1 MRLATYT
8 TGPTVARAACAMT
21 PVRTAASSLLMV
33 ALSALALGACRNER
47 HEPFDGDPRFRV
59 SQPSR
64 LYFANVRATSYYL
77 ERPRGTELE
86 IYKLRQFSK
95 TGKRPMLTPVIVQ
108 AYLKDEAYV
117 FLRPNT
123 YPGILS
129 EFGVDFRGVTSG
141 GRDTSGTYR
150 LRVPTKP
157 EQAAFA
163 EDLRRSILRGDS
175 LALHLVGGERAPIYA
190 TRAERGL
197 FLTVMRDYDA
207 LTDK

>member
-1 MRLATYT
+1 MRIATYT
-8 TGPTVARAACAMT
+8 TRAFIG
-21 PVRTAASSLLMV
+21 
-33 ALSALALGACRNER
+33 LALLLAVGLLLEADACNKER

-64 LYFANVRATSYYL
+64 LYFANVRATSYYF

-86 IYKLRQFSK
+86 LYRLRQFSK
-95 TGKRPMLTPVIVQ
+95 TGKRPTLTPVIVQ
-108 AYLKDEAYV
+108 AYLKDEGYV
-117 FLRPNT
+117 FMRPND

-129 EFGVDFRGVTSG
+129 EYGVDFRGETRD
-141 GRDTSGTYR
+141 GRDTAGTYR
-150 LRVPTKP
+150 LEVPTKP
-157 EQAAFA
+157 NQLAFA

-175 LALHLVGGERAPIYA
+175 LALHLVGGERAPIYT

>member
-8 TGPTVARAACAMT
+8 TGVARALL
-21 PVRTAASSLLMV
+21 AAGVL
-33 ALSALALGACRNER
+33 ALGALALGAPACETQRR
-47 HEPFDGDPRFRV
+47 EPFDGDPRFRV

-64 LYFANVRATSYYL
+64 LYFANVRTSSYYL

-86 IYKLRQFSK
+86 VYRLRQFSQ
-95 TGKRPMLTPVIVQ
+95 TAKRPLLIPVIVQ

-117 FLRPNT
+117 FVRPNDF
-123 YPGILS
+123 PGIASPLR
-129 EFGVDFRGVTSG
+129 VDFRGA
-141 GRDTSGTYR
+141 DTAGT
-150 LRVPTKP
+150 LALAVPTKP
-157 EQAAFA
+157 NQVAFA
-163 EDLRRSILRGDS
+163 EALRRSIRRGDS
-175 LALHLVGGERAPIYA
+175 LAVHLEGDARAPVYP